1 LSSAREIRR
10 AIMTAPFELD
20 TKGDE
25 VPSPGTLYLPP
36 AHRKALSLDG
46 SLVVGARGVGKSFWT
61 AVLSNDI
68 LRQQIGAS
76 VTDLAH
82 ARIWVGHAAKP
93 DIQHYPDQ
101 NTFKFLVDRNY
112 DPEIIWRAV
121 VARRL
126 ANIIG
131 KSVPADS
138 WETTVKWI
146 VQNPEPVARL
156 IEEADAKLAENNHFV
171 LLVFDALD
179 RTSHQWA
186 EMDRIV
192 QGLLRLAL
200 RLRDFSRLRA
210 KVFLR
215 PDQLQLSTTAFVDA
229 SKLMATRADLTW
241 ERHDLHAMMW
251 QRLINAPKNN
261 GECMRAVVS
270 SVLIRESAWG
280 DGPVWRLPAQ
290 LTSEP
295 PYQRLLFE
303 ILAGDKMGKDARR
316 GVPYVWSVSH
326 LADGHGLTSPR
337 SFLAA
342 IRGAAE
348 DSDARYGDYP
358 LAMHYE
364 SLKRGIQKASEI
376 RVSEVAEDDPWVSH
390 VMGPLKGKNVPVD
403 YGEIMESWNQKFPDG
418 PNNIRSDR
426 LPPQHAGQGWNG
438 VRDDLVRLGIFTIRS
453 DGRIDMPDLY
463 RVGFGLGR
471 KGGVKPTKTS

>member
-1 LSSAREIRR
+1 MSSSKKIRQ
-10 AIMTAPFELD
+10 AILAAPFELD
-20 TKGDE
+20 AKGDE

-36 AHRKALSLDG
+36 AHRKALSLDV
-46 SLVVGARGVGKSFWT
+46 SLVVGARGVGKSYWT
-61 AVLSNDI
+61 AVLSDDT
-68 LRQQIGAS
+68 LRRQIGAS
-76 VTDLAH
+76 VTDLAQ
-82 ARIWVGHAAKP
+82 ARIWVGHAAKS

-101 NTFKFLVDRNY
+101 DTFKFLLNRNY

-126 ANIIG
+126 AGIIG
-131 KSVPADS
+131 GAVPADS

-146 VQNPEPVARL
+146 VQNTESVALL
-156 IEEADAKLAENNHFV
+156 IEEADKKLSDTNHVALF
-171 LLVFDALD
+171 VFDALD
-179 RTSHQWA
+179 RTSHQWP

-192 QGLLRLAL
+192 LGLLRLVL
-200 RLRDFSRLRA
+200 RLRDFSSLRA

-215 PDQLQLSTTAFVDA
+215 PDQLQPSTIAFVDA
-229 SKLMATRADLTW
+229 SKLTSTRADLTW

-251 QRLINAPKNN
+251 QRLVNAPKNN
-261 GECMRAVVS
+261 GECLRVLVS
-270 SVLIRESAWG
+270 SVLNRESVWG
-280 DGPVWRLPAQ
+280 EGPVWRLPARMA
-290 LTSEP
+290 SEM

-303 ILAGDKMGKDARR
+303 ALAGDRMGKDARR

-364 SLKRGIQKASEI
+364 SLKRGIQNASEI
-376 RVSEVAEDDPWVSH
+376 RVSEVVEDDPWVSH
-390 VMGPLKGKNVPVD
+390 VMGPLKGMNLPVD
-403 YGEIMESWNQKFPDG
+403 YGEVKETWSRTFPDG
-418 PNNIRSDR
+418 PQSIRSNR
-426 LPPQHAGQGWNG
+426 LPPQHTGEGWNG
-438 VRDDLVRLGIFTIRS
+438 VRDDLVRLGVLSIRT

-463 RVGFGLGR
+463 RIGFGLGR
-471 KGGVKPTKTS
+471 KGGVKPARMT